1 MYDGIRLNPFRLL
14 NCLSSLQM
22 GIMETDS
29 VPHKNQ
35 SSPTKGRKLS
45 AVLVKQKA
53 ITDES
58 DRREENEKSFDGFN
72 SETTVQNINKDNE
85 IPGESEKEIENTKE
99 INTDSRKTSLSY
111 DESPDSPDLELHSRT
126 SSLGRFANSMWNVV
140 EWGSSFDG

>member
-1 MYDGIRLNPFRLL
+1 M
-14 NCLSSLQM
+14 
-22 GIMETDS
+22 
-29 VPHKNQ
+29 
-35 SSPTKGRKLS
+35 
-45 AVLVKQKA
+45 
-53 ITDES
+53 
-58 DRREENEKSFDGFN
+58 
-72 SETTVQNINKDNE
+72 NKDKE